1 MSEGRSHHRSRI
13 PITVD
18 ANLKIPRLTV
28 HSVDAP
34 ARVVDNSSIRWIK
47 RMTVETIPK
56 PGDTVRLSTR
66 RGPPFD
72 GTVTRVEWND
82 AKNLFV
88 VSCTYAKRSITG
100 DDYDA
105 LVVDPDWVANHL
117 PT

>member
-1 MSEGRSHHRSRI
+1 M

-18 ANLKIPRLTV
+18 ANLKIPKLTV
-28 HSVDAP
+28 HPVDAP

-72 GTVTRVEWND
+72 GTVTRVEWHD

-88 VSCTYAKRSITG
+88 VSCTYAKRSISG

-105 LVVDPDWVANHL
+105 LVVDPDWIANHL

>member
-1 MSEGRSHHRSRI
+1 MSDGGSQHCSRM

-28 HSVDAP
+28 RPADAP
-34 ARVVDNSSIRWIK
+34 ARLVDNSSVRWIK
-47 RMTVETIPK
+47 RITVETIPK

-88 VSCTYAKRSITG
+88 VSCTYTKRSITG
-100 DDYDA
+100 DDYEA
-105 LVVDPDWVANHL
+105 LLVDPDWIANHL